1 MPQSQYEVE
10 PFQMPGEDHPPTSPT
25 TETGTGRQVYV
36 VHHDGGRAPVT
47 VYHEDGTEVV
57 ELPPRYAGSS
67 SGGTTSDRDGSGA
80 GTRFDRSLS
89 DGEGGGGGEF
99 GARTPDFLQQRRES
113 GPAPKKAS
121 ALRPLRRE
129 S

>member
-1 MPQSQYEVE
+1 MYLEQVCTCWSLGPSEHE
-10 PFQMPGEDHPPTSPT
+10 
-25 TETGTGRQVYV
+25 ETGRGGGQVYV

-67 SGGTTSDRDGSGA
+67 SGSGGTSSDRERER
-80 GTRFDRSLS
+80 TRFDRSLSGGTS
-89 DGEGGGGGEF
+89 DGEGGGGGE
-99 GARTPDFLQQRRES
+99 RTPDFLQQRRES
-113 GPAPKKAS
+113 RPTPKKATLG
-121 ALRPLRRE
+121 LRPVRRE